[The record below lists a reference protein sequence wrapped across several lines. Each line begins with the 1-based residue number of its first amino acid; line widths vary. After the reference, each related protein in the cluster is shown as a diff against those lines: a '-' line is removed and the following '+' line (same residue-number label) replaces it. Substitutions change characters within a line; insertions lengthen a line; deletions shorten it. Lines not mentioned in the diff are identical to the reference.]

1 MNALSL
7 LSFKSGG
14 KIELNRIEIF
24 RLPRMLFYSVS
35 KDMYNRASKVVNF
48 RDQRF

>member
-24 RLPRMLFYSVS
+24 RLPRMLFYSVL
-35 KDMYNRASKVVNF
+35 KICTIEPRKL
-48 RDQRF
+48 